1 MRGLSEFS
9 VRLPRST
16 GRYATSRT
24 LILPAHSVS
33 VLAVLL
39 MDEGMEIFYF
49 EEEAML
55 VALLV
60 IVRGEHTV

>member
-9 VRLPRST
+9 VRLPRSA
-16 GRYATSRT
+16 YATSRT
-24 LILPAHSVS
+24 LILPAHSEG

-39 MDEGMEIFYF
+39 MDEGTELFYF

-55 VALLV
+55 VALLA
-60 IVRGEHTV
+60 IVRG